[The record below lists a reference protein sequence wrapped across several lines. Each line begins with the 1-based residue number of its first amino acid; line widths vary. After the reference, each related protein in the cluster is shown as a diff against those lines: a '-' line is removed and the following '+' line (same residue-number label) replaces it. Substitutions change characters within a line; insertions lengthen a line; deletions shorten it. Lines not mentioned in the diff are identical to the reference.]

1 MFISSTGYNT
11 RKVIDRKNSEGE
23 KNQINGLYYIQ
34 FPSNW
39 SYARVGLMGSYL
51 ISLTSIEMMFMS
63 AEIER
68 DRQKKSPYFMPR
80 TMIYHKTPETK
91 LFFFFFPTYKGSFC
105 HFDYG
110 YQGDISNGL
119 GDTWLV

>member
-11 RKVIDRKNSEGE
+11 YKVIDRKNSEGE
-23 KNQINGLYYIQ
+23 KNLIDRLYYIQ

-63 AEIER
+63 AER
-68 DRQKKSPYFMPR
+68 
-80 TMIYHKTPETK
+80 
-91 LFFFFFPTYKGSFC
+91 
-105 HFDYG
+105 
-110 YQGDISNGL
+110 
-119 GDTWLV
+119 